1 MCVERTASTKVPSA
15 RASRDTVA
23 CQYRAAMRAGTLD
36 WGCGFFRLMIIGQNL
51 AHRGKTIYPRTAI
64 KAKTFVGAVRL
75 PPLQESPPQFAR
87 VPDGARVW
95 PVIPPSP

>member
-15 RASRDTVA
+15 RASRDMVA

-36 WGCGFFRLMIIGQNL
+36 WGFGFFRLMIIDQNL

-64 KAKTFVGAVRL
+64 KAKNFVGGVRL
-75 PPLQESPPQFAR
+75 PQHPGYPPQIA
-87 VPDGARVW
+87 PGPCGAPFL
-95 PVIPPSP
+95 PVRP